1 MRKYCK
7 ALVNIAITVVLLL
20 LVIFGV
26 PRLLVFFSPFV
37 VGWIIAQIAAPAVH
51 FFEEKIR
58 LKRRAGSALVIVAVL
73 AIVVLILYLIGA
85 MLVEQLIG
93 LLNDLPK
100 MWMNM
105 EAEFAEIGRKFDIIY
120 KRFPADVR
128 KSIEE
133 FGLQIGGYLGD
144 AVGSFSTPTINAVG
158 NIATKLPTIVIG
170 MVMALLSSYFFV
182 AERGTLSFWLH
193 KNLPTSIWDRYLL
206 LKKSIGKAVGG
217 YFKAQLKI
225 EVWIYLLLLVG
236 LVVLRVRYAGVI
248 ALGIAF
254 LDFLPVF
261 GSGTALIP
269 WAIVKFLSGHYQI
282 GIGLLIIW
290 GVGQLV
296 RQLIQPKMIGDSV
309 GVAPIPT
316 LLLLY
321 IGFRVGGVFGMIV
334 SVPLGLIVYTMYRE
348 GVFDTTRNSI
358 LILISGLNHFRRLK
372 QEDLEVLKEDCDTGN
387 EESASKK

>member
-7 ALVNIAITVVLLL
+7 ALVNLAITVALLL

-37 VGWIIAQIAAPAVH
+37 VGWIIAQIAAPAVR
-51 FFEEKIR
+51 FFDEKTR
-58 LKRRAGSALVIVAVL
+58 LKRRAGSAVVIVTVL
-73 AIVVLILYLIGA
+73 AIVVLIIYLVGA
-85 MLVEQLIG
+85 MLVEQLVG
-93 LLNDLPK
+93 LINDLPQI
-100 MWMNM
+100 WMGM
-105 EAEFAEIGRKFDIIY
+105 EAEFAQIAKKFDIIF

-133 FGLQIGGYLGD
+133 FGLEIGGYLGEL
-144 AVGSFSTPTINAVG
+144 VGSFGTPTINAVG
-158 NIATKLPTIVIG
+158 NIASKLPGIVIWL
-170 MVMALLSSYFFV
+170 VMALLSSYFFV
-182 AERGTLSFWLH
+182 AERGGLAAWMH
-193 KNLPTSIWDRYLL
+193 KNLPASLWDRYLL

-225 EVWIYLLLLVG
+225 EVWIYLLMLVG
-236 LVVLRVRYAGVI
+236 LAILRVRYASVI
-248 ALGIAF
+248 ALAIAF

-269 WAIVKFLSGHYQI
+269 WAIVKFLGGHYQI

-321 IGFRVGGVFGMIV
+321 IGFKVGGVLGMIV
-334 SVPLGLIVYTMYRE
+334 SVPLGLIVYTMYQE

-358 LILISGLNHFRRLK
+358 LLLINGLNRFRRFK
-372 QEDLEVLKEDCDTGN
+372 REDLELLKGDNSTYNDKTSSG
-387 EESASKK
+387 K

>member
-7 ALVNIAITVVLLL
+7 ALVNLAITVALLL

-37 VGWIIAQIAAPAVH
+37 VGWIIAQIAAPAVR
-51 FFEEKIR
+51 FFEEKTR

-73 AIVVLILYLIGA
+73 AIVVLIIYLVGA
-85 MLVEQLIG
+85 MLVEQLVG
-93 LLNDLPK
+93 LINDLPQI
-100 MWMNM
+100 WMGM
-105 EAEFAEIGRKFDIIY
+105 EAEFAQIAKKFDVIF

-133 FGLQIGGYLGD
+133 FGLEIGGYLGEL
-144 AVGSFSTPTINAVG
+144 VGSFGTPTINAVG
-158 NIATKLPTIVIG
+158 NIASKLPGIVIWL
-170 MVMALLSSYFFV
+170 VMALLSSYFFV
-182 AERGTLSFWLH
+182 AERGGLSTWMH
-193 KNLPTSIWDRYLL
+193 KNLPASLWDRYLL

-225 EVWIYLLLLVG
+225 EVWIYLLMLVG
-236 LVVLRVRYAGVI
+236 LAILRVRYASVI
-248 ALGIAF
+248 ALAIAF

-269 WAIVKFLSGHYQI
+269 WAIVKFLGGHYQI

-321 IGFRVGGVFGMIV
+321 IGFKVGGVAGMIV
-334 SVPLGLIVYTMYRE
+334 AVPLGLIVYTMYQE

-358 LILISGLNHFRRLK
+358 LLLINGLNRFRRFK
-372 QEDLEVLKEDCDTGN
+372 REDLELLKRDNSTYNDKTSSG
-387 EESASKK
+387 K

>member
-7 ALVNIAITVVLLL
+7 ALVNIAITVALLL

-37 VGWIIAQIAAPAVH
+37 VGWIIAQIAAPAVR

-58 LKRRAGSALVIVAVL
+58 LKRRTGSAVVIVAVL
-73 AIVVLILYLIGA
+73 AIVVLILYLIGVK
-85 MLVEQLIG
+85 LVEQLIG
-93 LLNDLPK
+93 LINDLPQI
-100 MWMNM
+100 WMSM
-105 EAEFAEIGRKFDIIY
+105 EVEFAEISKKFDIIFR
-120 KRFPADVR
+120 RFPTDVR
-128 KSIEE
+128 ESIEE
-133 FGLQIGGYLGD
+133 IGLQIGGYLGD
-144 AVGSFSTPTINAVG
+144 LVGSFGTPTINAVG
-158 NIATKLPTIVIG
+158 NFATKLPTIVIG
-170 MVMALLSSYFFV
+170 LVMALLSSYFFV
-182 AERGTLSFWLH
+182 AERGTLAVWLH

-225 EVWIYLLLLVG
+225 EVWIYLLMLIG
-236 LVVLRVRYAGVI
+236 LAVLRVRYAGVI

-309 GVAPIPT
+309 GMAPIPT

-321 IGFRVGGVFGMIV
+321 IGFKVGSFLGMIV
-334 SVPLGLIVYTMYRE
+334 AVPLGLIVYTMYQE

-358 LILISGLNHFRRLK
+358 LLLISGLNRFRRLK
-372 QEDLEVLKEDCDTGN
+372 QEDLEVLNGDNGTRKNG
-387 EESASKK
+387 SVSKK

>member
-7 ALVNIAITVVLLL
+7 ALVNLAITVALLL
-20 LVIFGV
+20 LVSFGV

-37 VGWIIAQIAAPAVH
+37 VGWIIAQIAAPAVR
-51 FFEEKIR
+51 FFDEKTR

-73 AIVVLILYLIGA
+73 AIVVLIIYLVGA

-93 LLNDLPK
+93 LINDLPQ
-100 MWMNM
+100 MWLGM
-105 EAEFAEIGRKFDIIY
+105 EAEFAQIAKKFDVIF

-133 FGLQIGGYLGD
+133 FGMEIGGYLGEL
-144 AVGSFSTPTINAVG
+144 VGTFGTPTINAVS
-158 NIATKLPTIVIG
+158 NFASKLPGIIIWL
-170 MVMALLSSYFFV
+170 VMALLSSYFFV
-182 AERGTLSFWLH
+182 AERGGLSIWMH
-193 KNLPTSIWDRYLL
+193 KNLPASLWDRYLL
-206 LKKSIGKAVGG
+206 LKRSIGKAVGG

-225 EVWIYLLLLVG
+225 EVWIYLLMLVG
-236 LVVLRVRYAGVI
+236 LAILRVRYASVI
-248 ALGIAF
+248 ALAIAF

-269 WAIVKFLSGHYQI
+269 WAIVKFLGGHYQI

-321 IGFRVGGVFGMIV
+321 IGFKVGGVLGMIV
-334 SVPLGLIVYTMYRE
+334 SVPLGLIVYTMYQE

-358 LILISGLNHFRRLK
+358 LLLINGLNRFRRFK
-372 QEDLEVLKEDCDTGN
+372 REDLELLKGDNNTYNDKTSSG
-387 EESASKK
+387 K